1 MKHYELAIEFHKTQG
16 PRHDKALW
24 TIRQKRDK
32 AIKEVD
38 EWEELRDKA
47 SNIKDY
53 VIENLK
59 ELVDEF
65 IKNAENQGIEVVFA
79 ENANEHNK
87 TVLK

>member
-1 MKHYELAIEFHKTQG
+1 MKHYELAIKFYKKQG

-38 EWEELRDKA
+38 EWESLRDKA
-47 SNIKDY
+47 SSIKDY
-53 VIENLK
+53 VINNLK

-65 IKNAENQGIEVVFA
+65 ITNAKKEGIEVFFCKRC
-79 ENANEHNK
+79 NR
-87 TVLK
+87 T